1 MDSESGEE
9 TQPQNVEAPATAG
22 QFFHE
27 VHVIRGAILVLAIG
41 VGLAVLKYAS
51 VVLIPVTLAIF
62 LAYVLNPFVKW
73 LMKAR
78 LPGTEYTMPRGFASF
93 LVVVVAFALTVSLG
107 IVIGDQFKDFAA
119 ELVRYEDQIAENVSN
134 LQESVQNLQSRFEEY
149 LQPIRGE
156 GQVVEDSEA
165 SPLIGEGATPE
176 PESSSNNGA
185 GKSSFF
191 EQTSEIW
198 VRVSGFVAG
207 GITGLL
213 GFLAQ
218 VLTVIFVLYFA
229 LLEAPNIRAKVIH
242 IMGTTPERRRLTIE
256 VLENVNRDVQRY
268 LFNRFATN
276 SVLGGMAMLAYYV
289 YGMKYVL
296 LLGVLAGLFNF
307 VPYVGPA
314 VGSIFPAL
322 IAYIQFGTIESV
334 FWVLVIYGTLTG
346 IEGNFVT
353 PLVLGRH
360 LRLNSLAVMLGLV
373 FWGWLWGAIGMFLAI
388 PILAGVKAVSEHVE
402 DMQPI
407 GELLRG

>member
-9 TQPQNVEAPATAG
+9 KQAPKVRDPATPG

-27 VHVIRGAILVLAIG
+27 IHVIRGAILVLAFG

-51 VVLIPVTLAIF
+51 VILIPVVLAVF

-93 LVVVVAFALTVSLG
+93 IVVVLAFAMTVSLG

-119 ELVRYEDQIAENVSN
+119 ELVQYEDQIAENISN
-134 LQESVQNLQSRFEEY
+134 VQENVQNLQARFEEY
-149 LQPIRGE
+149 LQPIRGD
-156 GQVVEDSEA
+156 GEA
-165 SPLIGEGATPE
+165 SNEAEAAAEAGVEALAE
-176 PESSSNNGA
+176 PETPKNGSSKPG
-185 GKSSFF
+185 FF

-218 VLTVIFVLYFA
+218 LLTVIFVLYFA

-276 SVLGGMAMLAYYV
+276 SVLAGTAMLAYYI

-322 IAYIQFGTIESV
+322 IAYIQFGSIEAV

-388 PILAGVKAVSEHVE
+388 PILAGIKAVAEHVE

>member
-1 MDSESGEE
+1 MDSDSGEE
-9 TQPQNVEAPATAG
+9 RDPPKVDDSATPG

-27 VHVIRGAILVLAIG
+27 LHVIRGAILVLAIG

-51 VVLIPVTLAIF
+51 VVLIPVVLAIF

-73 LMKAR
+73 LMKLR
-78 LPGTEYTMPRGFASF
+78 LPGTEFHMPRGLASF
-93 LVVVVAFALTVSLG
+93 IVVVLAFSMTVSLG
-107 IVIGDQFKDFAA
+107 LLIGDQFREFAA
-119 ELVRYEDQIAENVSN
+119 ELVRYEDQIAENVGE
-134 LQESVQNLQSRFEEY
+134 LQERIQNLQTRVEEY
-149 LQPIRGE
+149 IQPIRG
-156 GQVVEDSEA
+156 D
-165 SPLIGEGATPE
+165 GEGADDATVNGEKVVESPTE
-176 PESSSNNGA
+176 PDAGNGA
-185 GKSSFF
+185 TKPSFF

-218 VLTVIFVLYFA
+218 LLTVIFVLYFA

-276 SVLGGMAMLAYYV
+276 SVLAGVAMLAYYV

-314 VGSIFPAL
+314 VGAVFPAV
-322 IAYIQFGTIESV
+322 IAYIQFGTLESV

-388 PILAGVKAVSEHVE
+388 PILAGLKAVAEHVE